1 MSCNNN
7 QDPWLGRVLLLTLLS
22 LGMASPA
29 TGQSV
34 RNPGVVD
41 GNLIRIAEAEG
52 TGSSEPEALQAA
64 FDNAVKKAVGF
75 YVETKSTI
83 SSADE
88 SFVREVAT
96 LSNGYIAWYEKT
108 SFSNL
113 RDGTKR
119 VLITAE
125 VSRERLEQRL
135 TDQRIWTR
143 TEEAKSAPVGG
154 RNLNAKI
161 LSELK
166 RDTDAAKLLITWLS
180 KSPTNADCFLGVE
193 IADVPDDPM
202 EVAKFPKV
210 EGREHRKEYEYW
222 LRHKI
227 NYDPTSVLSFGAWL
241 DRAMTHVKLGQ
252 RREFVYDCEA
262 KLGARYGSASR
273 PTMMDD
279 FIPVVIETPRFVAFN
294 PPREN
299 PEHPLKDLRSST
311 PVFFIITG
319 AEFKPTGKVRLKIAC
334 WILSEGMYKVLQ
346 HDLPGILLP
355 DGPTYAIGGFAVD
368 AKGKAVSQTK
378 IPLDVSEGLP
388 IELIK
393 ENCWMYG
400 PFLGVYRGPS
410 DDRFYFSIPYK
421 YVSRLGCSLEEM
433 TVIQDVETSLLE
445 ITKNQ
450 KDRSTHASEPKRIG
464 NRTEKVPADFD
475 AFLKNFDAESSAKAL
490 IRTETS
496 LAPNRRSDRSGVTQA
511 WATLLARESSGLQPL
526 KGQTIQVYVQ
536 SGNDPAQNFGTYTT
550 DAEGKIRFTEPP
562 GRQLSRG
569 TKLLFK
575 YNGDDRYRDA
585 SAEMLIR

>member
-52 TGSSEPEALQAA
+52 TGSSEQEALQAA

-210 EGREHRKEYEYW
+210 EGREHRKEYEY
-222 LRHKI
+222 
-227 NYDPTSVLSFGAWL
+227 
-241 DRAMTHVKLGQ
+241 
-252 RREFVYDCEA
+252 C
-262 KLGARYGSASR
+262 
-273 PTMMDD
+273 
-279 FIPVVIETPRFVAFN
+279 
-294 PPREN
+294 
-299 PEHPLKDLRSST
+299 
-311 PVFFIITG
+311 VFFIITG

-388 IELIK
+388 IERIK